1 MMNMRWIIL
10 IVVALLLGSQS
21 VFVVDERE
29 QAILLKLG
37 KIQRSDFGP
46 GLHFKIP
53 FINNVRYFERRLLT
67 LDAEPERF
75 LTSEKKDV
83 IVDSFVK
90 WRIQD
95 LETFYKATAGGDMR
109 RAALL
114 LYQKVN
120 DGLRS
125 EFGKRSVQE
134 VVAGERAEIMGIVTQ
149 KADQAGR
156 DLGVKVVDVRVKR
169 IDLPP
174 EVSNSVY
181 ARMRAERERVA
192 RTFRSRGAEE
202 AEKIRAQADRERTV
216 LLAKAY
222 RDAEILRGEG
232 DAAAAETYATAY
244 EQDPEFF
251 SFYRSLDAYR
261 NSFRSKGDL
270 LIVDPGSEF
279 FDYFK
284 KPEGR

>member
-1 MMNMRWIIL
+1 MNLRWIIL
-10 IVVALLLGSQS
+10 IVVVLLIGSQS

-37 KIQRSDFGP
+37 KIQRSDFAP
-46 GLHFKIP
+46 GLHFKLP

-95 LETFYKATAGGDMR
+95 VESFYKATAGGDMR

-125 EFGKRSVQE
+125 EFGKRTVQE
-134 VVAGERAEIMGIVTQ
+134 VVAGERAEIMGIVTK
-149 KADQAGR
+149 KANLAAA
-156 DLGVKVVDVRVKR
+156 DLGVRVLDVRVKR

-192 RTFRSRGAEE
+192 RTFRSRGAEQ
-202 AEKIRAQADRERTV
+202 AEKIRAEADRERTV

-232 DAAAAETYATAY
+232 DATAAEIYATAY

-270 LIVDPGSEF
+270 LILDPDSDF
-279 FDYFK
+279 FDYFN

>member
-1 MMNMRWIIL
+1 MNLKWTVL
-10 IVVALLLGSQS
+10 VVVVLLVGSQS
-21 VFVVDERE
+21 LFVVDERE

-37 KIQRSDFGP
+37 KIQRSDFAP
-46 GLHFKIP
+46 GLHFKLP
-53 FINNVRYFERRLLT
+53 FINNVRFFERRLLT

-95 LETFYKATAGGDMR
+95 VESFYKATAGGDMR

-125 EFGKRSVQE
+125 EFGKRTVQE
-134 VVAGERAEIMGIVTQ
+134 VVAGERAEIMGIVTK
-149 KADQAGR
+149 KANLAAA
-156 DLGVKVVDVRVKR
+156 DLGVRVLDVRVKR

-192 RTFRSRGAEE
+192 RTFRSRGAEQ
-202 AEKIRAQADRERTV
+202 AEKIRAEADRERTV

-232 DAAAAETYATAY
+232 DASAAEIYASAY

-261 NSFRSKGDL
+261 NSFRNKGDL
-270 LIVDPGSEF
+270 LILDPASDF
-279 FDYFK
+279 FDYFN